1 MLQRTS
7 RIARRL
13 GASVAPIMKTQ
24 TMAFSRVP
32 VSSIA
37 YRKALDER
45 RGVFRGVQRFD
56 ARFMSVVV
64 ETLESL
70 GDSIS
75 TAVVVSWSKE
85 PGDSVKEDDVIA
97 VVETDKVTMDIR
109 AKKSG
114 VFVEALVAAK
124 GEATVGNAFYKI
136 DTSAQA
142 AVVHAE
148 ATVPKTAAPAP
159 TPAATPAPAAAAAKV
174 EDVIVNVPIMGESI
188 TQGTVGKWHAK
199 TGDFVKADQV
209 IAEIETDKVNV
220 EVRSPQDGVIS
231 KVFAGEGDEVSVA
244 NPFFALT
251 PADGSAAPA
260 AAPAA
265 AAAPVVK
272 AEVKKEEVKAAPAAA
287 PAPKKET
294 AAPKE
299 EKKAKPAESAAP
311 VFTGDRSETRVKMT
325 RMRTRIAARLKESQN
340 TAAMLT
346 TFQECDMSNLIDLRN
361 KFKDDFE
368 KVHGVKLGFMS
379 AFVKAASAALQEI
392 PAVNA
397 VIDDETQE
405 VVYRN
410 YVDIS
415 VAVASP
421 NGLVVPVL
429 RNTEKMNFADV
440 EKTIALYGKKAKENK
455 LAIEDMAGGTFT
467 ISNGGVFGS
476 LFGTPIINPPQSAI
490 LGMHATKLR
499 PVVVNGKVEAR
510 PMMYLALTY
519 DHRLIDGR
527 EAVTFLKSIAQKI
540 EDPSKLLLTL

>member
-1 MLQRTS
+1 M
-7 RIARRL
+7 
-13 GASVAPIMKTQ
+13 
-24 TMAFSRVP
+24 
-32 VSSIA
+32 
-37 YRKALDER
+37 
-45 RGVFRGVQRFD
+45 
-56 ARFMSVVV
+56 
-64 ETLESL
+64 
-70 GDSIS
+70 
-75 TAVVVSWSKE
+75 
-85 PGDSVKEDDVIA
+85 
-97 VVETDKVTMDIR
+97 
-109 AKKSG
+109 
-114 VFVEALVAAK
+114 
-124 GEATVGNAFYKI
+124 GNAFYKI